1 MIYLYTLILAS
12 HNSYH
17 WELSCFNFNQIR
29 NEIILDKNLSM
40 RDRISVLGYLKSKT
54 KEDCNETNA

>member
-40 RDRISVLGYLKSKT
+40 KDRMSVLGYLKSIFFLP
-54 KEDCNETNA
+54 

>member
-1 MIYLYTLILAS
+1 MYTLILAS

-17 WELSCFNFNQIR
+17 WELSFPVFIHIR
-29 NEIILDKNLSM
+29 NEIILDEGLSM
-40 RDRISVLGYLKSKT
+40 GDRMSVLGYLKSKT

>member
-17 WELSCFNFNQIR
+17 WQLSCPDFNQIR
-29 NEIILDKNLSM
+29 NEVILDEGLSM
-40 RDRISVLGYLKSKT
+40 RDRMSVLGY
-54 KEDCNETNA
+54 